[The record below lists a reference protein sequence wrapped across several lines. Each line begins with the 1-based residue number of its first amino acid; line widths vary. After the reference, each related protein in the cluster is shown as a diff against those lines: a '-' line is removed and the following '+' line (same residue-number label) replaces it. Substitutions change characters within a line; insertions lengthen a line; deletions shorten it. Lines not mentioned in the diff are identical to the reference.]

1 MIIAEISNGRVITLI
16 KMMNCLKNI
25 YIYIYIKVLLGKI
38 IVDIFIVVLKI
49 IDSNINKQ
57 GIILARL

>member
-25 YIYIYIKVLLGKI
+25 YIYIYKSPFGK
-38 IVDIFIVVLKI
+38 
-49 IDSNINKQ
+49 NYC
-57 GIILARL
+57 

>member
-16 KMMNCLKNI
+16 KMMNCLKN
-25 YIYIYIKVLLGKI
+25 IYIYIKVLLGKI